1 MSRNNNTINPV
12 QRLSQ
17 IRKAISCLGEVSIKD
32 LSKEAGVSEI
42 TIRRD
47 LELLKSQG
55 EIIIS
60 RGVVASAKR
69 LTFDF
74 TFSSKQQKNHKQK
87 IAIAKKAIDYIND
100 GDVVILDTGTTTL
113 EIARHLIGRRKVKVI
128 TTSLAIVSK
137 LQFAEDIEIILLGG
151 QLRNGSPDLHGPLT
165 EKCLDFFNADVAFV
179 GADAVDSQANTYT
192 GDLKI
197 LGVDR
202 KITECS
208 KKVIIVA
215 DSSKLD
221 QSSMCKVFSRKD
233 YELLITDSGAEDIFV
248 QKLIAKGI
256 KIELT

>member
-1 MSRNNNTINPV
+1 M

-17 IRKAISCLGEVSIKD
+17 IRKALSCLSEVSIKD
-32 LSKEAGVSEI
+32 LSEEAGVSEI

-60 RGVVASAKR
+60 RGIVTSAKR

-74 TFSSKQQKNHKQK
+74 TFGSKQQRNHTQK
-87 IAIAKKAIDYIND
+87 VAIAKKAIDNIND

-128 TTSLAIVSK
+128 TTSLAIVSE
-137 LQFAEDIEIILLGG
+137 LQFAEDIELILLGG
-151 QLRNGSPDLHGPLT
+151 QLRHGSPDLYGHLT
-165 EKCLDFFNADVAFV
+165 EKCLSFLKSDIAFV
-179 GADAVDSQANTYT
+179 GADAIDSLANTYT
-192 GDLKI
+192 NDLRR

-208 KKVIIVA
+208 KKIIVVA

-221 QSSMCKVFSRKD
+221 QSSMCKVFSNKD
-233 YELLITDSGAEDIFV
+233 YELLITDSGAEDTFV
-248 QKLIAKGI
+248 QKLLKKGI
-256 KIELT
+256 KTELA